1 MRTGWKSVSKR
12 CQRKRWNILSLDAG
26 KEKQFF
32 FHWSTLVIWLF
43 QMLGSPADALNYS
56 FSVTYYGSKCNTNYE
71 GPVVSIDVP
80 SDAIISG
87 NMGFTMSF
95 HALKSQYLDEK
106 WSFEY
111 SVKITKNKMTTQNE
125 IAPLDP
131 GMIA

>member
-111 SVKITKNKMTTQNE
+111 SVKITKMTTQNE
-125 IAPLDP
+125 IAPMDP